1 MTGLNASW
9 MDNTC
14 PAVHLSLLCFL

>member
-1 MTGLNASW
+1 MTALNASW

>member
-1 MTGLNASW
+1 MTDKNASW
-9 MDNTC
+9 MDNMC